1 MQALLDLG
9 DRGDFDAVVVRTDY
23 DDEQAW
29 QAVKAALAEPSGES
43 HEAPTPC
50 LVDDPAWAGAGV
62 EEVLAAIAA
71 DARLHDELS
80 VVFLADRTTMR
91 AGHHPL
97 LAVPAFTRE
106 DLNDD
111 EAYEEMVEFGC
122 EFRTVSTG
130 VHEIHTNL
138 ALANMDF
145 QDFAAAAQADPS
157 GVFRSWWKSHA

>member
-1 MQALLDLG
+1 MKAPLYLG

-23 DDEQAW
+23 DDDQTW
-29 QAVKAALAEPSGES
+29 QAVKAALVEPSAGPR
-43 HEAPTPC
+43 EAPTPC

-62 EEVLAAIAA
+62 DEVVAAIAA
-71 DARLHDELS
+71 DARLHEELS

-91 AGHHPL
+91 ADHHAL

-111 EAYEEMVEFGC
+111 KAYEEMVEFGA

-138 ALANMDF
+138 ALASMDF
-145 QDFAAAAQADPS
+145 QDFAAVAQADPS
-157 GVFRSWWKSHA
+157 GVFRSWWRSRR